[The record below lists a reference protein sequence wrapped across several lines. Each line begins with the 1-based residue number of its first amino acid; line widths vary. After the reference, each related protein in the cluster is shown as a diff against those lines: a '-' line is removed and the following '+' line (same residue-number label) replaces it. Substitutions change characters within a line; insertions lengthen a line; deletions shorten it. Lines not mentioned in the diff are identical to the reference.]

1 MFRLEVLVIYSY
13 LWNRHHGCDDEDDG
27 RGDGGCGVS
36 FSFSF
41 CVTLH
46 ASACSLFSFTKGEDR
61 LKLPTTVPKNH
72 GKIELHYLLQ

>member
-13 LWNRHHGCDDEDDG
+13 LWNRHHGCDDED
-27 RGDGGCGVS
+27 GDGGCGVS

-46 ASACSLFSFTKGEDR
+46 ASACSLFLFTKGED
-61 LKLPTTVPKNH
+61 
-72 GKIELHYLLQ
+72 ID